1 LHVSRWEGKKKEQEW
16 SLLNG
21 DEKGESMK
29 SKKSF
34 LVGFELVLD
43 V

>member
-1 LHVSRWEGKKKEQEW
+1 
-16 SLLNG
+16 LLNG